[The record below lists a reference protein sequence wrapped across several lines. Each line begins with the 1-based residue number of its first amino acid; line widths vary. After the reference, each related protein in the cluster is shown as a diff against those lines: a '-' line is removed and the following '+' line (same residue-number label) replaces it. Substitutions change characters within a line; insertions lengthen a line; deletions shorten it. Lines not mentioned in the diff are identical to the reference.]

1 MRLWRIPSAF
11 GSRYQVS
18 AVFLCCFLL
27 LHSPMMLAW
36 GKLALAASSAMH
48 GGALQHVC
56 YCTAQV
62 LRRVT
67 RPAALWVHAT
77 ATSSCCSVLSCKAFQ
92 ADVFLGAWL
101 EAEAL
106 QLRDKGRCRRLL
118 HILGSVGSFA
128 PLTGVVRV
136 VSGMHG
142 QRCAAFTS
150 FLAGGHQRHM
160 IVQTAWTAAGIGS

>member
-1 MRLWRIPSAF
+1 
-11 GSRYQVS
+11 
-18 AVFLCCFLL
+18 
-27 LHSPMMLAW
+27 MLFSFA
-36 GKLALAASSAMH
+36 ALAHDARLGKACLSCKQRNAWWSSSA
-48 GGALQHVC
+48 C
-56 YCTAQV
+56 DCTAQV

-77 ATSSCCSVLSCKAFQ
+77 ATSSCRSVLSCKAFQ

-106 QLRDKGRCRRLL
+106 QLHDKGRCRRLL

-136 VSGMHG
+136 LSGMHG

-160 IVQTAWTAAGIGS
+160 IVQTAWTAADIGS